1 MNKKGDFTHDVK
13 TKAKPWT
20 HLDFCGGEDSED
32 FNFAIVGDRSGRPE
46 HGIFEETVEKVNLLG
61 PDFVMSVGDF
71 VEGFCVE
78 DQSKAF
84 IEDEWNRF
92 EKALKPCRPPFFRV
106 VGNHDIP
113 PDDPAYPETHDMM
126 EQMWKDRFGAT
137 YYSFVRKNVLFLCLH
152 STDPQEDLSDAQL
165 KWAVDTLKKHENVR
179 WTMIFMHRPGTWLSE
194 RFAKLEEALYHR
206 NYTVFAGDLHQYT
219 RYIRNGRKYYM
230 IGTSGGGFDVYQEG
244 KPRGHIFGEFHQI
257 VWVSFQNGEPKVTIL
272 DLKGIYK
279 DDCVT
284 TEKITWLTPKYF
296 RADKKLSA
304 GDLKKLRAEGIIVE

>member
-20 HLDFCGGEDSED
+20 HIDFCGGEDSED

-46 HGIFEETVEKVNLLG
+46 PGIFEETVEKVNLLG

-113 PDDPAYPETHDMM
+113 PDDTAYLDFETPN
-126 EQMWKDRFGAT
+126 GLNLYT
-137 YYSFVRKNVLFLCLH
+137 YCYN
-152 STDPQEDLSDAQL
+152 
-165 KWAVDTLKKHENVR
+165 
-179 WTMIFMHRPGTWLSE
+179 
-194 RFAKLEEALYHR
+194 
-206 NYTVFAGDLHQYT
+206 
-219 RYIRNGRKYYM
+219 
-230 IGTSGGGFDVYQEG
+230 
-244 KPRGHIFGEFHQI
+244 
-257 VWVSFQNGEPKVTIL
+257 
-272 DLKGIYK
+272 
-279 DDCVT
+279 
-284 TEKITWLTPKYF
+284 
-296 RADKKLSA
+296 
-304 GDLKKLRAEGIIVE
+304 IIVIGLYCNWFCS

>member
-46 HGIFEETVEKVNLLG
+46 PGIFEETVEKVNLLG

-106 VGNHDIP
+106 VGNHDMI
-113 PDDPAYPETHDMM
+113 
-126 EQMWKDRFGAT
+126 RLI
-137 YYSFVRKNVLFLCLH
+137 RK
-152 STDPQEDLSDAQL
+152 
-165 KWAVDTLKKHENVR
+165 R
-179 WTMIFMHRPGTWLSE
+179 MI
-194 RFAKLEEALYHR
+194 
-206 NYTVFAGDLHQYT
+206 
-219 RYIRNGRKYYM
+219 
-230 IGTSGGGFDVYQEG
+230 
-244 KPRGHIFGEFHQI
+244 
-257 VWVSFQNGEPKVTIL
+257 
-272 DLKGIYK
+272 
-279 DDCVT
+279 
-284 TEKITWLTPKYF
+284 
-296 RADKKLSA
+296 
-304 GDLKKLRAEGIIVE
+304 